1 MSTWLNPYLKFR
13 DTAADALS
21 FYADVFGGKPDILTF
36 GQAGA
41 ADTPEREPLV
51 MHGHLETPDGW
62 TFMACDTADTDPR
75 EFDAPPVDLC
85 IGGDTDEYDKM
96 AGWFAGLS
104 EGGTVFLPLEKQMW
118 GDWFGQ
124 VRDRFGVSWMVNVSA
139 GGQQGQQPE

>member
-13 DTAADALS
+13 DTAADALWPS
-21 FYADVFGGKPDILTF
+21 TPTSS
-36 GQAGA
+36 AGRQ
-41 ADTPEREPLV
+41 TPSPSARQELPTPRNASPSL

-85 IGGDTDEYDKM
+85 IGGDTGEYDKI

-104 EGGTVFLPLEKQMW
+104 EGGTVVTPPREADVGRL
-118 GDWFGQ
+118 
-124 VRDRFGVSWMVNVSA
+124 VRPGT
-139 GGQQGQQPE
+139 